1 MGFKLSA
8 GLGLALLLLAG
19 SFKMYYD
26 KTQAEIESFHLQL
39 ERSIQNQKM
48 LEGTIEQQNENLKQT
63 VENHELMISQVERL
77 QKENMMAQN
86 EVTDIRKKFSRHSMD
101 VLSIRK
107 PKLIEN
113 IINRGTK
120 SVLNDLKVITDET
133 QFDEDIII
141 PIKLIK
147 IKKEEKNQI
156 LFLYLVKL
164 I

>member
-1 MGFKLSA
+1 MWQISA
-8 GLGLALLLLAG
+8 GLGLGLLLLAG

-26 KTQAEIESFHLQL
+26 KTQAEIESFLLQL
-39 ERSIQNQKM
+39 EQSIQNQKM
-48 LEGTIEQQNENLKQT
+48 LEGTIEQQNKNLKETIQ
-63 VENHELMISQVERL
+63 NHELMISQVERL
-77 QKENMMAQN
+77 QKENMVAQN

-141 PIKLIK
+141 S
-147 IKKEEKNQI
+147 NSTSS
-156 LFLYLVKL
+156 
-164 I
+164 

>member
-1 MGFKLSA
+1 MWQISA
-8 GLGLALLLLAG
+8 GLGLGLLLLAG

-48 LEGTIEQQNENLKQT
+48 LEGTIEQQNENLKETIQ
-63 VENHELMISQVERL
+63 NHELMISQVERL
-77 QKENMMAQN
+77 QKENMVAQN

-101 VLSIRK
+101 VLSVRK

-141 PIKLIK
+141 S
-147 IKKEEKNQI
+147 NSTSS
-156 LFLYLVKL
+156 
-164 I
+164 

>member
-1 MGFKLSA
+1 MWQISA
-8 GLGLALLLLAG
+8 GLGLGLLLLAG

-39 ERSIQNQKM
+39 EQSIQNQKM
-48 LEGTIEQQNENLKQT
+48 LEGTIEQQNENLKETIQ
-63 VENHELMISQVERL
+63 NHELMISQVERL

-120 SVLNDLKVITDET
+120 SVLNDLKVITDEA

-141 PIKLIK
+141 S
-147 IKKEEKNQI
+147 NSTSS
-156 LFLYLVKL
+156 
-164 I
+164 

>member
-1 MGFKLSA
+1 MWQISA
-8 GLGLALLLLAG
+8 GLGLGLLLLAG

-48 LEGTIEQQNENLKQT
+48 LEGTIEQQNENLKETIQ
-63 VENHELMISQVERL
+63 NHELMISQVERL
-77 QKENMMAQN
+77 QKENIVAQN

-120 SVLNDLKVITDET
+120 SVLNDLKVITNEA

-141 PIKLIK
+141 S
-147 IKKEEKNQI
+147 NSTSS
-156 LFLYLVKL
+156 
-164 I
+164 

>member
-1 MGFKLSA
+1 MWQISA
-8 GLGLALLLLAG
+8 GLGLGLLLLAG

-48 LEGTIEQQNENLKQT
+48 LEGTIEQQNENLKETIQ
-63 VENHELMISQVERL
+63 NHELMISQVERL
-77 QKENMMAQN
+77 QKENMIAQN

-120 SVLNDLKVITDET
+120 SVLNDLKVITDEA

-141 PIKLIK
+141 S
-147 IKKEEKNQI
+147 NSTAS
-156 LFLYLVKL
+156 
-164 I
+164 